1 MLIWSNDDTTY
12 NSIIM
17 SFNGVY
23 LEYMEFD
30 SKFPFDQTDA
40 IPNAQPR
47 RQPKPDT
54 FKQDLMK
61 QDKELQ
67 KLF

>member
-1 MLIWSNDDTTY
+1 
-12 NSIIM
+12 M
-17 SFNGVY
+17 SFKGIY

-30 SKFPFDQTDA
+30 RKFPFDQTDA

-54 FKQDLMK
+54 FKQNFMK
-61 QDKELQ
+61 EDKKFQ
-67 KLF
+67 KFF